1 MQKQK
6 ISKLKDD
13 GKWALI
19 LLAPNIIGFLM
30 FMLIPVIMTF
40 VLSFTRYDIITAPE
54 FTGLENYIELFKDP
68 IIRQTTK
75 NTVLYSL
82 MVVPIGM
89 CLSLLLAVLLDQKI
103 GLKRFFRAAYFI
115 PAITSM
121 VVVAIVWQWIYNPE
135 FGILNW
141 VLSFFGIE
149 GKRWLLDAK
158 TALPALAVVG
168 IWKNAGYNMI
178 IFLSG
183 LQGISNTYYEA
194 AMLDGATKWQQFR
207 SITLPLLMPT
217 TFFVFVTSVISSF
230 QVFDQVMLMTNGG
243 PGRATSVLA
252 HYLYQNAFKYFKMGY
267 ACAIAVLL
275 FAIIMA
281 LTVINMRMEKKMRDI
296 F

>member
-1 MQKQK
+1 MKKQK
-6 ISKLKDD
+6 ISKLQND
-13 GKWALI
+13 GKWAAI

-40 VLSFTRYDIITAPE
+40 VLSFTRYDIINKPE
-54 FTGLENYIELFKDP
+54 FIGLENYIEMIKDP
-68 IIRQTTK
+68 IIHQVTK
-75 NTVLYSL
+75 NTILYSL

-89 CLSLLLAVLLDQKI
+89 CVSLLLAVLLDQNIK
-103 GLKRFFRAAYFI
+103 LKRFFRAAYFI
-115 PAITSM
+115 PTITSM

-141 VLSFFGIE
+141 FLSIFGIE
-149 GKRWLLDAK
+149 GKQWLLDSK
-158 TALPALAVVG
+158 TALPALALVG

-183 LQGISNTYYEA
+183 LQGIPYSYYEA
-194 AMLDGATKWQQFR
+194 AMLDGATKWQQFK

-243 PGRATSVLA
+243 PGRSTSVLA

-267 ACAIAVLL
+267 ACTIAVLL
-275 FAIIMA
+275 FAIIMV
-281 LTVINMRMEKKMRDI
+281 LTIINMRAEKKMRDI

>member
-1 MQKQK
+1 MKKQK
-6 ISKLKDD
+6 ISKLQND
-13 GKWALI
+13 GKWAVV
-19 LLAPNIIGFLM
+19 LLAPNIVGFLL

-40 VLSFTRYDIITAPE
+40 VFSFTRYDIITAPE
-54 FTGLENYIELFKDP
+54 FIGLGNYIEMVNDP
-68 IIRQTTK
+68 IIHQVTK

-103 GLKRFFRAAYFI
+103 KLKRFFRAAYFI

-141 VLSFFGIE
+141 VLSFLGLE
-149 GKRWLLDAK
+149 GRKWLLDPV
-158 TALPALAVVG
+158 TALPALAIVG

-183 LQGISNTYYEA
+183 LQGISNSYYEA
-194 AMLDGATKWQQFR
+194 SMLDGASKWQQFK
-207 SITLPLLMPT
+207 SITVPLLMPT

-275 FAIIMA
+275 FAIIMI
-281 LTVINMRMEKKMRDI
+281 LTVINMHMEKKMRDI

>member
-1 MQKQK
+1 
-6 ISKLKDD
+6 
-13 GKWALI
+13 
-19 LLAPNIIGFLM
+19 
-30 FMLIPVIMTF
+30 MTF

>member
-194 AMLDGATKWQQFR
+194 AMLDGATRWQQFR
-207 SITLPLLMPT
+207 AITLPLLMPT